1 MFLRLIYLKTSTFP
15 RVKITVDTLI
25 DVRNETSKHHFSTE
39 SDKKTITLI
48 SDAYVSLRFW
58 AQQRPNYS

>member
-25 DVRNETSKHHFSTE
+25 DVRNETSK

-48 SDAYVSLRFW
+48 SDAYVSVRFW